1 MMRYFTTGL
10 LATSLCTI
18 GGTAAAQDSVQSRV
32 TIERDGAPAARRI
45 LTAAPALSAVPVV
58 DGRLD
63 DAIWATAAPAT
74 DFVVYQPNAGEASRQ
89 RTEARVLY
97 DERAIYVGVR
107 MYDTSPDSIVAQLA
121 RRDNTVHS
129 DWIYVAFDSYFDRR
143 TAFVFGVNPRGVK
156 VDLMLYE
163 DRMEN
168 MSWDAIWDVATAV
181 DSLGWTAE
189 FRIPLS
195 QLRFAGENGEA
206 RRWGVQFRRDIA
218 RHDEVSLWAPVP
230 RDASGQVS
238 LFGELHG
245 LRGINPPRNVE
256 ILPYAV
262 AEATRAPGSKS
273 NPFWRR
279 NDPGFNMGA
288 DVKYGVTSNL
298 TLNATLNPDFGQ
310 VEADPSVVNLSAF
323 ETFLPE
329 KRPFFVEGANIFNF
343 GIGIGDGDLG
353 NESLFYSRRIGRAP
367 QGNVPGSAEY
377 RDVPTA
383 SSIIGAAKLSGR
395 TGDGWS
401 IGMLNAVTGPEHGQ
415 YVMADGTRGESLV
428 EPWTNYMVGRLLR
441 DYDAGR
447 GAVGAIA
454 TATNR
459 HLDGEL
465 PFLRSAAYTGGLNTH
480 RRLGDIELK
489 GWLVGSHIRGDTMAI
504 AMAQRSPARYWQRPD
519 ADHVTYDP
527 TRTSL
532 SGWAGAAELMKFGG
546 GHWRYAALLN
556 AKSPGFEAND
566 LGYMQN
572 SDHVFAVGFVGY
584 DQYNPSTHL
593 RQWNI
598 NTNHW
603 AGWNFAGERLM
614 FGGNV
619 NGGLQ
624 FHNFWGAHVN
634 MNRENAGLDVTGL
647 RGGPALARNGTW
659 NVNVGVY
666 TDQRKPVRLTLNG
679 SRNREDDTDG
689 GSWRIGTGARLRVSN
704 SAEVTLSPS
713 YSEATR
719 SSQYVQR
726 RSVGG
731 EPVYVLG
738 ELKQST
744 ASLTARVNYTVS
756 PALSLQ
762 FYAQPFVSAG
772 RFASFMEVRDPRAS
786 RFADRLAGYTESQI
800 AYDEKDRVYSV
811 DRNGDGTADF
821 SFGNPDFNFK
831 QMRTNAVV
839 RWEYRPG
846 SSLYVVWSHGRTDQD
861 PHGDFRF
868 GRDVSDLWSAAG
880 TNVLMVKLSY
890 WLGL

>member
-1 MMRYFTTGL
+1 MRNFPIALIAASL
-10 LATSLCTI
+10 LVHGAPLE
-18 GGTAAAQDSVQSRV
+18 AQDSAAVQATASRDR
-32 TIERDGAPAARRI
+32 TAPARRALVAI
-45 LTAAPALSAVPVV
+45 PVTHQAPVI

-63 DAIWATAAPAT
+63 DAIWSSAEPAT
-74 DFVVYQPNAGEASRQ
+74 DFVVYQPNPGAPSTQ
-89 RTEARVLY
+89 RTEARIVY

-107 MYDTSPDSIVAQLA
+107 MYDTSPDSIVGQLA
-121 RRDNTVHS
+121 RRDNSVHS
-129 DWIYVAFDSYFDRR
+129 DWIYVAMDSYFDRR

-156 VDLMLYE
+156 IDLMLYN
-163 DRMEN
+163 DHMEN
-168 MSWDAIWDVATAV
+168 TSWDAIWDVATTV

-195 QLRFAGENGEA
+195 QLRFAEENGAA
-206 RRWGVQFRRDIA
+206 RLWGVQFRRDIA
-218 RHDEVSLWAPVP
+218 RLDEVSLWAPVP

-238 LFGELHG
+238 LFGELRG
-245 LRGINPPRNVE
+245 LAGINPPRNVE
-256 ILPYAV
+256 VMPYVV
-262 AEATRAPGSKS
+262 AQATRAPGSEA

-279 NDPGFNMGA
+279 VDPGANVGA
-288 DVKYGVTSNL
+288 DLKYGVTSNL

-310 VEADPSVVNLSAF
+310 VEADPSVVNLTAF
-323 ETFLPE
+323 ETFLSE

-353 NESLFYSRRIGRAP
+353 NESLFYSRRIGRSP
-367 QGNVPGSAEY
+367 QGRVPSGARFE
-377 RDVPTA
+377 DMPTA

-395 TGDGWS
+395 TGSGWS
-401 IGMLNAVTGPEHGQ
+401 VGVLNAVTAPEHGQ
-415 YVMADGTRGESLV
+415 YVLADGTRGEALV
-428 EPWTNYMVGRLLR
+428 EPWTNYAVGRLLR

-447 GAVGAIA
+447 GSFGAIA

-459 HLDGEL
+459 HLDGAL
-465 PFLRSAAYTGGLNTH
+465 PFLRTAAYTGGLNTH
-480 RRLGDIELK
+480 RRLGDVELR
-489 GWLVGSHIRGDTMAI
+489 GWLVGSHIRGDTAAI
-504 AMAQRSPARYWQRPD
+504 SLAQRSPARYWQRPD

-532 SGWAGAAELMKFGG
+532 SGWAGAAELMKMSG
-546 GHWRYAALLN
+546 GHWRYAAIVN

-566 LGYMQN
+566 MGYMQN
-572 SDHVFAVGFVGY
+572 ADHVFAVGFVGY
-584 DQYNPSTHL
+584 DQYKPSTHL
-593 RQWNI
+593 RRWNI

-603 AGWNFAGERLM
+603 AGWNFGGERLLL
-614 FGGNV
+614 GGNV
-619 NGGLQ
+619 NGGLSL
-624 FHNFWGAHVN
+624 HNFWGAN
-634 MNRENAGLDVTGL
+634 ININRENEGLDLTGL
-647 RGGPALARNGTW
+647 RGGPALARNGSW
-659 NVNVGVY
+659 NANVSGF
-666 TDQRKPVRLTLNG
+666 TDQRRPLRLSFSA
-679 SRNREDDTDG
+679 SRFMEDGTDA
-689 GSWRIGTGARLRVSN
+689 GSWRVGPSARLRLSN

-726 RSVGG
+726 RTVDGQ
-731 EPVYVLG
+731 PVYLLG
-738 ELKQST
+738 RLDQST
-744 ASLTARVNYTVS
+744 ASVTARVNYTVS

-762 FYAQPFVSAG
+762 FYAQPFISAG
-772 RFASFMEVRDPRAS
+772 RFSNFMEVREPRAS
-786 RFADRLAGYTESQI
+786 RFADRLTQYTTSQV
-800 AYDEKDRVYSV
+800 AYNDDDRVYSV

-846 SSLYVVWSHGRTDQD
+846 SSLFVVWSHGRTDQD

-868 GRDVSDLWSAAG
+868 SRDVSDLWSATG